1 MDEIQGKYFLKGNDL
16 REDYEFDGRFTDSGK
31 NLYEVV
37 RVIDGVILFLED
49 HLERLYFSSKKS
61 NLRPFVEQQEIKKLL
76 IRLIKANNLLCGNIK
91 IVFHYGNGEW
101 EKNFYAYPIPF
112 KYPSEIDYR
121 DGVKTEIF
129 KFTRP
134 DPEIKTWLGD
144 FREKV
149 NQLKKKNSLYEVI
162 LQNEDGLITEGS
174 QSNIFIIK
182 GKKIFTAPPNLI
194 LQGITRNKVITL
206 CESKGLKLEQ
216 KAIDKNFLLSADS
229 TFLTG
234 TSIKILPVRF
244 VGEKEF
250 NIDKTIVPYLTLHYN
265 NLIDKYIMDCKNS

>member
-76 IRLIKANNLLCGNIK
+76 IRLIKANNLITGNIK
-91 IVFHYGNGEW
+91 IVFHYGSSEW

-112 KYPSEIDYR
+112 RYPSESDYR

-144 FREKV
+144 FRENV
-149 NQLKKKNSLYEVI
+149 DQLKKKNSLYEVI
-162 LQNEDGLITEGS
+162 LQNEDGFITEGS

-182 GKKIFTAPPNLI
+182 GKKIYTAPANLV
-194 LQGITRNKVITL
+194 LQGITRNKIITT
-206 CESKGLKLEQ
+206 CESGGLELEQ
-216 KAIDKNFLLSADS
+216 KAIANNFLLSADS
-229 TFLTG
+229 AFLTG
-234 TSIKILPVRF
+234 TSPKILPIRF
-244 VGEKEF
+244 IGEKELKMD
-250 NIDKTIVPYLTLHYN
+250 NSIVPYLTSHYN
-265 NLIDKYIMDCKNS
+265 DLIDKYIMDCKNS